1 MKWDGIGETA
11 VWMEGITV
19 KFRQDLSAYNVG
31 AHALAEIV
39 LTEDPIRDLPRNQK
53 AQVIF
58 KWYKKCLKI
67 YSRKAFLNTG
77 CMLD

>member
-1 MKWDGIGETA
+1 
-11 VWMEGITV
+11 MEGITV

-39 LTEDPIRDLPRNQK
+39 LTEDLIRDLPRNQK

-58 KWYKKCLKI
+58 K
-67 YSRKAFLNTG
+67 
-77 CMLD
+77 